1 MHVVRM
7 MMMKVVMETL
17 VLMMFKKVVM
27 KMMRM
32 IRIIC

>member
-32 IRIIC
+32 I